1 MTMSDETAR
10 AVAEAEAAEEQQR
23 AIVDEAKRSCLTS
36 VADNLPGMLLDY
48 AKKLSHA
55 QPDVAKTL
63 GRDGISALRSAL
75 AEAAE
80 VLAAD
85 LRGAAERIAWPTS
98 KRYVSKDDIHGAL
111 FKYMYGQRVDRLTA
125 VLHSHGFRF
134 DPTGGVLPQELYDRA
149 DFQHLANEM
158 GVLAQAEAT
167 TAQAKALDD
176 RDDVESLWKENN

>member
-75 AEAAE
+75 
-80 VLAAD
+80 
-85 LRGAAERIAWPTS
+85 AERIAWPTS